1 MKFSVGVG
9 VEVEVE
15 EGRERGVG
23 VVEREEERGR
33 EEEEEDDE
41 EDDEDEDGTVSV
53 PSVWFSITPT
63 PSTGLTI
70 SLISRYSTRY
80 SIFEQLLSPLTV
92 FSYRHNGHLRIFLR
106 KKKGNNVR
114 GVKK

>member
-1 MKFSVGVG
+1 MG
-9 VEVEVE
+9 EEEEE

-33 EEEEEDDE
+33 EEDDE
-41 EDDEDEDGTVSV
+41 EDEDETISV

-63 PSTGLTI
+63 PSNGLTI

-92 FSYRHNGHLRIFLR
+92 FSYRHKGHLRIFLF
-106 KKKGNNVR
+106 
-114 GVKK
+114 